1 MVTRQAGSKLL
12 SPQST
17 LNFTI
22 KFRQGP
28 DHDWRWVRNEQGLG
42 DGYIVVDVGAPEGSD
57 DEDLPDLIHGL
68 NPSLKWS
75 PHLSQCPGTR
85 LWTIEVPVDGA
96 QDDDNSTFSH
106 VPLGIPWGGFLS
118 KGKHLVLLGF
128 AGINNAVDGMTLFRN
143 DEFGRVTIHIRNDS
157 AKAGSGTVLVAVGDN
172 FESANAAVMYHARGL
187 VSTADRAGESSTK
200 LEKLSDNVEANW
212 YENWYDGLGYC
223 TWNALGQRLTAEK
236 VITAVDALADN
247 NINISNLIIDDN
259 WQDIDYHGDQ
269 WQQGWNDFE
278 AEPKAFPNGLTG
290 LVSEIRSKH
299 KNIEHVAVW
308 HALLGY
314 WAGIAPD
321 GNLAKRYRTIEVVRG
336 EDSSRKNIPLG
347 GKMTVIAKE
356 DVHKFYDDFYRFL
369 SESGVAGVKT
379 DAQFMVDTWVS
390 PKVRRELIQP
400 YLDNWLLASL
410 QYFGGR
416 AISCMSLSPQII
428 FHTQL
433 PRGRP
438 TMLCRNSDDFFP
450 DVPSSHPW
458 HVWANAHNSLL
469 TQHLNILPDWDMFQ
483 TTGAYAGFH
492 AAARCVSGGPIY
504 ITDVPGQYHLD
515 LIKQMTGVTPRGRT
529 VIFRPSV
536 LGRSLDQYVNYDDL
550 SLLKISAYNG
560 RAVTGTPIMGIF
572 NVSGRPL
579 TELVPLARFSGVLSS
594 MCSDLLENGRLFI
607 STRLKALGVLESA
620 WKEMGLDA
628 GWSNEVE
635 VKVYLTL
642 EK

>member
-1 MVTRQAGSKLL
+1 MVARQAGSKLP

-17 LNFTI
+17 LNFTA

-96 QDDDNSTFSH
+96 QDDDNSTFTH

-143 DEFGRVTIHIRNDS
+143 DEFGRVTIHVRNDS

-187 VSTADRAGESSTK
+187 VSTADRAGESPTK

-410 QYFGGR
+410 RYFGGR
-416 AISCMSLSPQII
+416 AISCMSMSPQII

-504 ITDVPGQYHLD
+504 ITDVPGQYDLD

-579 TELVPLARFSGVLSS
+579 TELIPLARFSGVLPS

-620 WKEMGLDA
+620 WKEMGLEA

>member
-1 MVTRQAGSKLL
+1 M
-12 SPQST
+12 
-17 LNFTI
+17 
-22 KFRQGP
+22 
-28 DHDWRWVRNEQGLG
+28 
-42 DGYIVVDVGAPEGSD
+42 
-57 DEDLPDLIHGL
+57 
-68 NPSLKWS
+68 
-75 PHLSQCPGTR
+75 
-85 LWTIEVPVDGA
+85 
-96 QDDDNSTFSH
+96 
-106 VPLGIPWGGFLS
+106 
-118 KGKHLVLLGF
+118 
-128 AGINNAVDGMTLFRN
+128 
-143 DEFGRVTIHIRNDS
+143 
-157 AKAGSGTVLVAVGDN
+157 
-172 FESANAAVMYHARGL
+172 
-187 VSTADRAGESSTK
+187 
-200 LEKLSDNVEANW
+200 
-212 YENWYDGLGYC
+212 
-223 TWNALGQRLTAEK
+223 
-236 VITAVDALADN
+236 AVDALADN

-259 WQDIDYHGDQ
+259 WQDIDYRGDQ

-278 AEPKAFPNGLTG
+278 AEPRAFPNGLKG

-379 DAQFMVDTWVS
+379 DGQFMVDTWVS

-410 QYFGGR
+410 RHFSGR
-416 AISCMSLSPQII
+416 AISCMSLTPQII

-450 DVPSSHPW
+450 EVPSSHPW

-483 TTGAYAGFH
+483 TAGAYAGFH

-504 ITDVPGQYHLD
+504 ITDVPGQYDLD
-515 LIKQMTGVTPRGRT
+515 LIKQMTGVTPRDRT

-536 LGRSLDQYVNYDDL
+536 LGRNLDQYVNYDDL

-579 TELVPLARFSGVLSS
+579 TELVPLARFSGVLPSMWYVVRSHQSGKVTVPVQTTSS
-594 MCSDLLENGRLFI
+594 ASLLTVTLDNGGYDILSVIPLSLYETETRGRVYVASLGLVGKMTGCAAMLNHSTDLLENGRLFI
-607 STRLKALGVLESA
+607 STRLKALGVLGENP
-620 WKEMGLDA
+620 WNDLLKP
-628 GWSNEVE
+628 
-635 VKVYLTL
+635 
-642 EK
+642 